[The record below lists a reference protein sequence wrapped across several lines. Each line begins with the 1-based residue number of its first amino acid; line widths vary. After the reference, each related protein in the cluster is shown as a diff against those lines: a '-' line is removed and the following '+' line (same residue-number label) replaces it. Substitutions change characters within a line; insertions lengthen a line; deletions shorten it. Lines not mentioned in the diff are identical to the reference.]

1 MNTDLSTFTF
11 LGLGL
16 AGWLVIFI
24 INCFVIAFWGWI
36 WHHSITTRMDQTNE
50 VLNKI
55 AKALTKIAFPK
66 ENKGEETRE
75 EKIKAAKALTKIAF
89 PKENK
94 GEETREEKIKAAR
107 EHSLLEGLIA
117 PCGWTL
123 SDWQKLSKEEKTEV
137 LNKIKANNGEI

>member
-24 INCFVIAFWGWI
+24 INCFVVAFWGWI
-36 WHHSITTRMDQTNE
+36 WHYSISTRVDQTNE
-50 VLNKI
+50 ALNKI
-55 AKALTKIAFPK
+55 AKALS
-66 ENKGEETRE
+66 
-75 EKIKAAKALTKIAF
+75 KIAF

-117 PCGWTL
+117 PCDWTL

>member
-24 INCFVIAFWGWI
+24 IDCFVVAFWGWI
-36 WHHSITTRMDQTNE
+36 WHYSISTKMDQTNE

-55 AKALTKIAFPK
+55 AKALI
-66 ENKGEETRE
+66 
-75 EKIKAAKALTKIAF
+75 KIAF

-123 SDWQKLSKEEKTEV
+123 PDWQKLSKEEKTEV
-137 LNKIKANNGEI
+137 LSKIKANNGEI

>member
-24 INCFVIAFWGWI
+24 INCFIVAFWGWI
-36 WHHSITTRMDQTNE
+36 WHYFITTRIDQTNE
-50 VLNKI
+50 ALNKI

-66 ENKGEETRE
+66 ENKDEETRE
-75 EKIKAAKALTKIAF
+75 TKIKT
-89 PKENK
+89 
-94 GEETREEKIKAAR
+94 TRENA
-107 EHSLLEGLIA
+107 LLEGLIA

-137 LNKIKANNGEI
+137 LNKIKANNGKI

>member
-16 AGWLVIFI
+16 VGWFVIFI
-24 INCFVIAFWGWI
+24 INCFIVAFWGWI
-36 WHHSITTRMDQTNE
+36 WHYFITTRIDQTNE
-50 VLNKI
+50 ALNKI

-66 ENKGEETRE
+66 ENKDEETRE
-75 EKIKAAKALTKIAF
+75 TKIKT
-89 PKENK
+89 
-94 GEETREEKIKAAR
+94 AR
-107 EHSLLEGLIA
+107 DLLEGLIT

-137 LNKIKANNGEI
+137 LNKIKANNGKI

>member
-16 AGWLVIFI
+16 VGWLVIFI
-24 INCFVIAFWGWI
+24 IDCLIVAFWGWI
-36 WHHSITTRMDQTNE
+36 WHHSIATRMDQTNE

-55 AKALTKIAFPK
+55 AKALTKIAFPE

-75 EKIKAAKALTKIAF
+75 A
-89 PKENK
+89 
-94 GEETREEKIKAAR
+94 RIKAAR
-107 EHSLLEGLIA
+107 ENSLLEGLIA
-117 PCGWTL
+117 PCGWAL

>member
-24 INCFVIAFWGWI
+24 INCFVVAFWGWI

-55 AKALTKIAFPK
+55 AKALTKIAFP
-66 ENKGEETRE
+66 N
-75 EKIKAAKALTKIAF
+75 KALYTISYVASKF
-89 PKENK
+89 PFFILYFGVSNFD
-94 GEETREEKIKAAR
+94 
-107 EHSLLEGLIA
+107 L
-117 PCGWTL
+117 
-123 SDWQKLSKEEKTEV
+123 KL
-137 LNKIKANNGEI
+137 

>member
-1 MNTDLSTFTF
+1 
-11 LGLGL
+11 
-16 AGWLVIFI
+16 
-24 INCFVIAFWGWI
+24 
-36 WHHSITTRMDQTNE
+36 MDQTNE

-66 ENKGEETRE
+66 ENKGEET
-75 EKIKAAKALTKIAF
+75 L
-89 PKENK
+89 
-94 GEETREEKIKAAR
+94 EEKIKAAR

>member
-16 AGWLVIFI
+16 AGWFVIFI
-24 INCFVIAFWGWI
+24 IDCFIVAFWGWI

-55 AKALTKIAFPK
+55 AKALTKIAFPE

-75 EKIKAAKALTKIAF
+75 A
-89 PKENK
+89 
-94 GEETREEKIKAAR
+94 KIKAAR
-107 EHSLLEGLIA
+107 EYSLLEGLIA

>member
-16 AGWLVIFI
+16 VGWFVIFI
-24 INCFVIAFWGWI
+24 INCFIVAFWGWI
-36 WHHSITTRMDQTNE
+36 WHYFITTRIDQTNE
-50 VLNKI
+50 ALNKI

-66 ENKGEETRE
+66 ENKDEETRE
-75 EKIKAAKALTKIAF
+75 TKIKT
-89 PKENK
+89 
-94 GEETREEKIKAAR
+94 AR
-107 EHSLLEGLIA
+107 ENALLEGLIA

-137 LNKIKANNGEI
+137 LNKIKANNGKI

>member
-24 INCFVIAFWGWI
+24 INCFVVAFWGWI
-36 WHHSITTRMDQTNE
+36 WHYFITTRMDQTNE

-66 ENKGEETRE
+66 E
-75 EKIKAAKALTKIAF
+75 
-89 PKENK
+89 ENK

-107 EHSLLEGLIA
+107 EQSLLEGLIA
-117 PCGWTL
+117 PYGWTL

-137 LNKIKANNGEI
+137 LNKIKANNGKI

>member
-16 AGWLVIFI
+16 AGWLVIFT
-24 INCFVIAFWGWI
+24 INCFIVAFWGWI
-36 WHHSITTRMDQTNE
+36 WHYFITTRMDQTNE
-50 VLNKI
+50 SLDKI
-55 AKALTKIAFPK
+55 AKVLTKIVFP
-66 ENKGEETRE
+66 EGNKDEETRE
-75 EKIKAAKALTKIAF
+75 A
-89 PKENK
+89 
-94 GEETREEKIKAAR
+94 KIKAAR

-123 SDWQKLSKEEKTEV
+123 TDWQKLSKEEKTEV

>member
-16 AGWLVIFI
+16 VGWFVIFI
-24 INCFVIAFWGWI
+24 INCFIVAFWGWI
-36 WHHSITTRMDQTNE
+36 WHYFITTRIDQTNE
-50 VLNKI
+50 ALNKI

-66 ENKGEETRE
+66 ENKDEETRE
-75 EKIKAAKALTKIAF
+75 TKIKT
-89 PKENK
+89 
-94 GEETREEKIKAAR
+94 AR
-107 EHSLLEGLIA
+107 ENALLEGLID

-137 LNKIKANNGEI
+137 LNKIKANNGKI

>member
-16 AGWLVIFI
+16 VGWFVIFI
-24 INCFVIAFWGWI
+24 INCFIVAFWGWI
-36 WHHSITTRMDQTNE
+36 WHHSIATRMDQTNE
-50 VLNKI
+50 ALNKI

-66 ENKGEETRE
+66 ENKDEETRE
-75 EKIKAAKALTKIAF
+75 A
-89 PKENK
+89 
-94 GEETREEKIKAAR
+94 KIKAAR

-137 LNKIKANNGEI
+137 LNKIKANNGKIV

>member
-16 AGWLVIFI
+16 VGWFVIFI
-24 INCFVIAFWGWI
+24 INCFIVAFWGWI
-36 WHHSITTRMDQTNE
+36 WHYFITTRIDQTNE
-50 VLNKI
+50 ALNKI

-66 ENKGEETRE
+66 ENKDEETRE
-75 EKIKAAKALTKIAF
+75 TKIKT
-89 PKENK
+89 
-94 GEETREEKIKAAR
+94 AR
-107 EHSLLEGLIA
+107 ENALLDGLIA

>member
-75 EKIKAAKALTKIAF
+75 EKM
-89 PKENK
+89 
-94 GEETREEKIKAAR
+94 AAR

-137 LNKIKANNGEI
+137 LNKIKANNGVI